1 MAARASEYF
10 NNMGSGYP
18 SELYTQWEQDITSA
32 ESQRM
37 SNPAAMD
44 ILGASAQPAGRA
56 PTKTSFSDNSA
67 VEEWIQSAI
76 DLEKMQ
82 CVVVI
87 CSLSGYS
94 CRFVDLMFK
103 IGQGG

>member
-1 MAARASEYF
+1 
-10 NNMGSGYP
+10 
-18 SELYTQWEQDITSA
+18 
-32 ESQRM
+32 M

-44 ILGASAQPAGRA
+44 ILDASAQPAGQA

-87 CSLSGYS
+87 FSLSGYS
-94 CRFVDLMFK
+94 CRFVGLMFK
-103 IGQGG
+103 TGQEG

>member
-1 MAARASEYF
+1 MSL
-10 NNMGSGYP
+10 GYP
-18 SELYTQWEQDITSA
+18 SELFTQWEQDITAA
-32 ESQRM
+32 ERERM

-44 ILGASAQPAGRA
+44 ILGASAQPTGQAHTQA
-56 PTKTSFSDNSA
+56 PHSDNSV

-87 CSLSGYS
+87 RSLSGYS

-103 IGQGG
+103 IGQEG